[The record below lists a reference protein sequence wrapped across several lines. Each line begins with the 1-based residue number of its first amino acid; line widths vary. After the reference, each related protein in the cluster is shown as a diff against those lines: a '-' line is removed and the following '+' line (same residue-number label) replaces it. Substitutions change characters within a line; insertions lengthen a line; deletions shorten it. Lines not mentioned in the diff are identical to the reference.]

1 MTRFDR
7 RMVLSGGLALSA
19 GGAGAACA
27 RGVSGEGSLL
37 VDLGRG
43 PDLEIELW
51 PKDPPGAAGVALSE
65 HYVARENPWGLP
77 DRAAHEVMRPT
88 LTLFRAS
95 RPDGSALLIIPG
107 GGYSWVVVEKE
118 GFEGARYFSR
128 LGATVYVLK
137 YRLPHQGWAAGPD
150 TPLQDAQRAMRVIR
164 ARSAEDGVDPARVS
178 VMGFSAGGHL
188 AGSLATRFAAS
199 VYDPVDDADRR
210 SARPDLAA
218 LVYPVATMKPPYA
231 HAGSRENLIGARPA
245 AERVEKYSLESAPPP
260 DAPPT
265 WILHAS
271 DDAAVPVENALFVY
285 RAFKDAGIPVSLHV
299 FERGGH
305 GFGLRGID
313 DDPLRAWP
321 ALYWRWA
328 VSHFVHGG
336 P

>member
-7 RMVLSGGLALSA
+7 RTVLAGGLALSA
-19 GGAGAACA
+19 GGAGTAQA
-27 RGVSGEGSLL
+27 RGAGGAGPLL
-37 VDLGRG
+37 VDLDRE
-43 PDLEIELW
+43 PDLEIALW
-51 PKDPPGAAGVALSE
+51 PKGPPGGAGVALSE
-65 HYVARENPWGLP
+65 HYVSRENPWGLP
-77 DRAAHEVMRPT
+77 DRAAHEVTRPT
-88 LTLFRAS
+88 LTLFRAA

-164 ARSAEDGVDPARVS
+164 ARSAEDGVNPARVG

-188 AGSLATRFAAS
+188 AGSLATRFAAR
-199 VYDPVDDADRR
+199 VYDPVDDADRL
-210 SARPDLAA
+210 SARPDLSA
-218 LVYPVATMKPPYA
+218 LVYPAATMKPSYA

-245 AERVEKYSLESAPPP
+245 AALVEKYSIESAPPP

-271 DDAAVPVENALFVY
+271 DDAAVPVENALLVY
-285 RAFKDAGIPVSLHV
+285 RSFKDAGIPVSLHV

-305 GFGLRGID
+305 GFGLRVEDG
-313 DDPLRAWP
+313 DPLQAWP
-321 ALYWRWA
+321 SLYWRWA
-328 VSHFVHGG
+328 ASRAARGG
-336 P
+336 R

>member
-1 MTRFDR
+1 MRFDR
-7 RMVLSGGLALSA
+7 RMVLAGGLALSA
-19 GGAGAACA
+19 GGAGAVRAHGV
-27 RGVSGEGSLL
+27 RGKDSLL
-37 VDLGRG
+37 VDLDRG

-51 PKDPPGAAGVALSE
+51 PKGPPGGDGVALNE
-65 HYVARENPWGLP
+65 HYVERENSWGIP

-88 LTLFRAS
+88 LTLFRSS

-107 GGYSWVVVEKE
+107 GGYSWVVIEKE

-128 LGATVYVLK
+128 LGATAYVLK

-164 ARSAEDGVDPARVS
+164 ARSVEDGVDPTRIS

-188 AGSLATRFAAS
+188 AGSLATRFATS
-199 VYDPVDDADRR
+199 VYDPVDDADGFP
-210 SARPDLAA
+210 ARPDLAA
-218 LVYPVATMKPPYA
+218 LVYPVTTMKPPYA
-231 HAGSRENLIGARPA
+231 HVGSRKNLIGARPEA
-245 AERVEKYSLESAPPP
+245 KQVRRYSIESEPPS

-271 DDAAVPVENALFVY
+271 DDAAVLVENALVVY
-285 RAFKDAGIPVSLHV
+285 RAFKDAGVPVSLHL

-313 DDPLRAWP
+313 NDPLRVWP
-321 ALYWRWA
+321 SLYWRWA
-328 VSHFVHGG
+328 ASHSVHRG